1 MPHNNGNNNKPF
13 LPQKQTITHN
23 QTNVPERQSLFNNGY
38 NVPARNIVVQSAPTP
53 PQSHTTSLQP
63 NQQRKHL
70 PKVALHNSN
79 NLYPRESAILSSF
92 QRALSPGETL
102 NSMMPYRNGIP
113 ITPEST
119 NNSPNDTQHMK
130 QGVRVREQSHLSHSV
145 TESPVTDSS
154 AGEGDGEGEYV
165 CHYCDARFK
174 MRGYL
179 TRHIKK
185 HALRKAYNCPF
196 YNENLPKEDRC
207 HTSGGFSRRDTY
219 KTHMRS
225 HHFTYPPGVRPAD
238 RSRYGGEC
246 SFCKKQFPNANV
258 WIKEHIEKGRCEFL
272 PEEYLNDVKA
282 QEAAT
287 KPKPLNKLKM
297 IKTSTGKSRYI
308 STMESVV
315 EPSVLLNKEA
325 LEAMVIV
332 AKNVQRDDVLCKV
345 GDDKLIL
352 NSDNFAGHRK
362 AKKKY
367 KPRQPKS
374 PGDMYTG
381 VQDDTRQASP
391 DQSSSPAF
399 NHKLKVESPSNNY
412 NTANDSTVITQYP
425 NTNSHFNPDLQHH
438 SHQTLHQRE
447 VAVSQEKTTNSMREY
462 PSLELGSSSVSRH
475 ASPHHIS
482 SPLAQQQY
490 TTPVTSFRAR
500 PEETEHTW
508 SMLPLDSE
516 QQSHYTDEPQDS
528 GVDNDMAAEGASINQ
543 FVPETINVAQLEE
556 IKQYLRFYNDYF
568 GADV

>member
-1 MPHNNGNNNKPF
+1 MSNTPHNNSSKKPIP
-13 LPQKQTITHN
+13 PQKQEMQHN
-23 QTNVPERQSLFNNGY
+23 QGNIPARTSLFNTGY
-38 NVPARNIVVQSAPTP
+38 NTTPSSMMTKSAPTP
-53 PQSHTTSLQP
+53 PNTQVHAIPQ
-63 NQQRKHL
+63 NQQQQAL
-70 PKVALHNSN
+70 PKMALHNSN

-92 QRALSPGETL
+92 QKALSPGETL
-102 NSMMPYRNGIP
+102 NSTVPYRNGVP
-113 ITPEST
+113 ITPESS

-145 TESPVTDSS
+145 TESPKTDIS
-154 AGEGDGEGEYV
+154 AGEGDEEGEYI

-196 YNENLPKEDRC
+196 YNENLPKDDRC

-258 WIKEHIEKGRCEFL
+258 WIKDHIEKGRCEYL
-272 PEEYLNDVKA
+272 PQDYLNDVKA
-282 QEAAT
+282 QET
-287 KPKPLNKLKM
+287 TSKPKPLNKLKM

-315 EPSVLLNKEA
+315 EPNVLLNKEA

-332 AKNVQRDDVLCKV
+332 AKNAQRDDVLCKV

-352 NSDNFAGHRK
+352 NSDNFTGHRK

-374 PGDMYTG
+374 PSIAHTG
-381 VQDDTRQASP
+381 GESLTANSEQMNDEQALNTP
-391 DQSSSPAF
+391 L
-399 NHKLKVESPSNNY
+399 HNY
-412 NTANDSTVITQYP
+412 NT
-425 NTNSHFNPDLQHH
+425 
-438 SHQTLHQRE
+438 
-447 VAVSQEKTTNSMREY
+447 TTNSTPNPEYSNITINHSPMHQMHNQQKLPSKINALNQEKITNSLGEY
-462 PSLELGSSSVSRH
+462 PSLEMGPDSNSHH
-475 ASPHHIS
+475 ASPQHIR

-490 TTPVTSFRAR
+490 TTPITSFRAK
-500 PEETEHTW
+500 PEENEHQW

-516 QQSHYTDEPQDS
+516 QQSFYTREPQS
-528 GVDNDMAAEGASINQ
+528 NSVNQAEDDIAINNTLNSQ
-543 FVPETINVAQLEE
+543 FVPEKINLTQLEE
-556 IKQYLRFYNDYF
+556 IKQYLKFYNDFF